1 MNWVIF
7 ILIFASLLCRPN
19 VRKETSN
26 HGNLRKLKENF
37 TIALGLS
44 LLFGM
49 GWAVGLL
56 ASSDVHAAVRYP
68 AEWIFTL
75 MTAFLGVYLFLLY
88 ILRSSE
94 ARGFW
99 MQWLLCQRKK
109 SPLVGVSNTT
119 SSRTRMGISSSTVA
133 SWWQSLKAN
142 ILRKPLKDTPAT
154 NGSTLDTNPTSMTT
168 NQYSSSITVEK
179 LTVVASEAEHSS
191 IEDSSSGRGTSPQVE
206 IELVRKVDLHGDA
219 NNEESEPSIPTLS
232 ELPGN
237 ADAEMEC
244 RTETISFHDETS
256 LKGFNS
262 YSSTNGPSLSS
273 DAYREDH
280 TVESKQT

>member
-1 MNWVIF
+1 MNWVVF

-26 HGNLRKLKENF
+26 HGKFRKLKENF

-56 ASSDVHAAVRYP
+56 ASSRVHAAVRIP

-75 MTAFLGVYLFLLY
+75 ITAFLGVYLFILY

-94 ARGFW
+94 ARGLW
-99 MQWLLCQRKK
+99 MRWLLCQRKK
-109 SPLVGVSNTT
+109 SPIGGISNTT
-119 SSRTRMGISSSTVA
+119 SSRTRPGISHSTLA

-154 NGSTLDTNPTSMTT
+154 NGSTLDTNQTSTIT
-168 NQYSSSITVEK
+168 NPYSSSITGEK
-179 LTVVASEAEHSS
+179 LTVVASAAEHSS
-191 IEDSSSGRGTSPQVE
+191 IADSSYGRGTSPPVE
-206 IELVRKVDLHGDA
+206 IELVHKVDLDGDA
-219 NNEESEPSIPTLS
+219 NDEKPKPSIPTLY

-237 ADAEMEC
+237 VDAEMEC
-244 RTETISFHDETS
+244 VTETLSFYDETS
-256 LKGFNS
+256 LNRFNS
-262 YSSTNGPSLSS
+262 YSEWPKPLL
-273 DAYREDH
+273 
-280 TVESKQT
+280 

>member
-26 HGNLRKLKENF
+26 QGKLRKLKENF

-68 AEWIFTL
+68 AEWIFTF

-99 MQWLLCQRKK
+99 MRWLLCQRKK
-109 SPLVGVSNTT
+109 SPLVGASNTT
-119 SSRTRMGISSSTVA
+119 SSRTRPGISSSTVA
-133 SWWQSLKAN
+133 SWWQNLKAH
-142 ILRKPLKDTPAT
+142 ILRKPLKDTPTT
-154 NGSTLDTNPTSMTT
+154 NGSTLDTNQTSMTT
-168 NQYSSSITVEK
+168 NPYSSSITGEK

-191 IEDSSSGRGTSPQVE
+191 IADSSSGTGTSPVE
-206 IELVRKVDLHGDA
+206 IELVHKVDLDGDA
-219 NNEESEPSIPTLS
+219 NNEKPKPSIPTLY

-237 ADAEMEC
+237 VDAEMEC
-244 RTETISFHDETS
+244 VTETLSFHDETS
-256 LKGFNS
+256 LKRFNS
-262 YSSTNGPSLSS
+262 YSSTNGPILSS
-273 DAYREDH
+273 DAYGKA
-280 TVESKQT
+280 TL

>member
-1 MNWVIF
+1 MYGYSFWIGLLVPFGIIYIMNWVIF

-26 HGNLRKLKENF
+26 QGKLRKLKENF

-99 MQWLLCQRKK
+99 MRWLLCQRKK

-119 SSRTRMGISSSTVA
+119 SSRTRPGISSSTVA
-133 SWWQSLKAN
+133 SWWQSLKAH

-154 NGSTLDTNPTSMTT
+154 NGSTLDTNQTSTIT
-168 NQYSSSITVEK
+168 NPYSSSITGEK
-179 LTVVASEAEHSS
+179 LTVVASAAEHSS
-191 IEDSSSGRGTSPQVE
+191 IADSSSGRGISPPVE
-206 IELVRKVDLHGDA
+206 FELVHKVDLDGDA
-219 NNEESEPSIPTLS
+219 NDEKPKPSIPTS
-232 ELPGN
+232 YELPGN
-237 ADAEMEC
+237 VDDEMEC
-244 RTETISFHDETS
+244 VTETLSFYDETS
-256 LKGFNS
+256 LK
-262 YSSTNGPSLSS
+262 
-273 DAYREDH
+273 
-280 TVESKQT
+280 